1 MEPDR
6 IYIDVRVRDIIE
18 KMKKLNYL
26 DFDNNKDIF
35 LYAMAL
41 GSDMPTQIAGK
52 KDGFFLNKDLNVEN
66 EAMIY
71 SAVISELD
79 NIEEI
84 TNKAMVY
91 DVVQKMANTGFKI
104 IEESLNNGSIENIE
118 KRLLASLDEKFN
130 EVTNILDNSVI

>member
-6 IYIDVRVRDIIE
+6 IYIDVKVRDILE
-18 KMKKLNYL
+18 KMKKHNYL

-41 GSDMPTQIAGK
+41 GSDLPTQISGK

-71 SAVISELD
+71 STVLSELE
-79 NIEEI
+79 NIEDV
-84 TNKAMVY
+84 TNKNMVY
-91 DVVQKMANTGFKI
+91 DVVQRMANTGFKI
-104 IEESLNNGSIENIE
+104 IEESLGNGSIENIE
-118 KRLLASLDEKFN
+118 KRLLAELDEKYS
-130 EVTNILDNSVI
+130 DVINGL

>member
-6 IYIDVRVRDIIE
+6 IYIDIRKREIIE

-26 DFDNNKDIF
+26 DFDSNKDIF

-41 GSDMPTQIAGK
+41 GSVMPTKIAGK
-52 KDGFFLNKDLNVEN
+52 KDGFFLEKDINNSVES
-66 EAMIY
+66 EAIIY
-71 SAVISELD
+71 SAVLADLD
-79 NIEEI
+79 NIEEV

-91 DVVQKMANTGFKI
+91 DVVQKMANTGFEI
-104 IEESLNNGSIENIE
+104 IEESIDNGSIENIE

-130 EVTNILDNSVI
+130 EVINLYDN